1 MDRVALDFRGDDQL
15 PSLPPPKEITRQ
27 LDFADPDI

>member
-1 MDRVALDFRGDDQL
+1 LRVAQDFRAGNQL